1 MFVYYTAAT
10 DKFGTTEPHRFTQF
24 ECLNELKDPMSRSYD
39 NLLKMN
45 RFVFECD
52 TVDKQIQE
60 ERALKLICD
69 NVACRAVD
77 SGNKSIHVI
86 IELADEVK
94 SVEQYKQIWRLL
106 NKRYFNAE
114 ADTACSNPNRLTR
127 RPNAIRMSNNVMQK
141 LLAVN
146 NTQYKLD
153 ATDLAALKSE
163 EDRQNYLSI
172 LRSTVF
178 TSTRKSHDGMC
189 EKWDVVKRYLDT
201 PFPKMTGNVNS
212 SKWLYAA
219 IKTCQKYDDNQ
230 TLDKVLNKARREHWS
245 EQELQH
251 KLK

>member
-24 ECLNELKDPMSRSYD
+24 ECLNELKNTMSRSYD

-94 SVEQYKQIWRLL
+94 SIEQYKQIWHLL
-106 NKRYFNAE
+106 NKRYFNGE

-127 RPNAIRMSNNVMQK
+127 RPNAVRMSNNAMQK

-153 ATDLAALKSE
+153 KIDLDTLKSE
-163 EDRQNYLSI
+163 EDRQKFLSI
-172 LRSTVF
+172 LRNSVF
-178 TSTRKSHDGMC
+178 KTPQKSHDGMC
-189 EKWDVVKRYLDT
+189 ENWDIVKRYLDT
-201 PFPKMTGNVNS
+201 PFPKLTGNINS

-219 IKTCQKYDDNQ
+219 IKTCQKYSDDM

>member
-24 ECLNELKDPMSRSYD
+24 ECLNELKNTMSRSYD

-77 SGNKSIHVI
+77 SGNKSIHVV

-106 NKRYFNAE
+106 NKRYFNNE

-153 ATDLAALKSE
+153 ATDLATLKSE

-172 LRSTVF
+172 LRSSVF
-178 TSTRKSHDGMC
+178 TSTHKSHDGMC
-189 EKWDVVKRYLDT
+189 EQWDVVKRYLDT

-230 TLDKVLNKARREHWS
+230 TLDKVLNKARREHWT